1 MTAYAIPNPTNAA
14 APNTPKAINKSVIE
28 IVGFV
33 GGLGGDGVGY
43 VGGLGGG
50 YVGGD
55 GGGYV
60 GGDGLGL
67 GGADT

>member
-28 IVGFV
+28 IVGF
-33 GGLGGDGVGY
+33 GGDGVGY